1 MTTSTYAAQLTAL
14 LAEATNQEQF
24 DPNRVSPG
32 VGGFLVVAV
41 LALALFFL
49 GLDLVR
55 RLRRAK
61 YRAEIQ
67 AELAAE
73 LAERDA
79 VDTANASGASSGA
92 EASGGVPGSG
102 ADETLPPTDESGTG
116 GADPR
121 PEQQN

>member
-79 VDTANASGASSGA
+79 VDTANASGA

-102 ADETLPPTDESGTG
+102 ADETLPPTDEPGTG